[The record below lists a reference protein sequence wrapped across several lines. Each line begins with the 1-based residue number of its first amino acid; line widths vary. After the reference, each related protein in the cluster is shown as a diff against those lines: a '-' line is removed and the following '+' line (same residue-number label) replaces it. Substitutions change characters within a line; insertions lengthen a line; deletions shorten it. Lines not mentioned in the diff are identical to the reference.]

1 MNIAPH
7 TAAEFTAK
15 ALEEAL
21 QICADEAI
29 HRIGSIQPFGIL
41 LAAESTSLIVRSAS
55 RNIDWLFPFTAE
67 QVIGQS
73 LDQLLGPDPVRWIRG
88 ILETPGWEGGKI
100 TSFTLEIDGKPRCF
114 DIQAFLSETLVVI
127 EIEYAPAESGDVFH
141 QLFVP
146 VRDALWKLDSESCLE
161 RYASLAVEQVR
172 ALTGF
177 DRVMMYRFDSNW
189 DGEVIAESKIE
200 AADSYLGN
208 RFPASDIPPQAR
220 ALYVRN
226 LVRVI
231 GDIDAEPISIIS
243 SGDQNEPLDLSDSW
257 LRSLSPIHLEYL
269 RNMGVRASLG
279 ISLIQNGQLW
289 GLIACHHFTPKHVGL
304 RAREMD
310 EFIGRIVSLKLINMD
325 NQERESLNEQIRNL
339 LHELTVLIRSS
350 ETLDSAILLTKDKL
364 LGLVNAAGAVL
375 NINGVRHTIGSVL
388 PPRLTDI
395 LIEHMKALPAATVFA
410 TDSLTELFEPA
421 ELQGYDTKELSGMMV
436 APLDHRMNNF
446 IMWFRQ
452 GILRTLR
459 WAGNPAKNVVMGEDG
474 PRISPRTSFS
484 TWIQTY
490 GDKSPAWSRVE
501 KDAASSLSLALIEVL
516 AQKALKTSE
525 ESYRLLAE
533 NSTDVIARLSLK
545 GVFRF
550 ASPACRDMFGREST
564 QMVGLYLSDVVNE
577 PPESLV
583 GLLEGLQPVDA
594 QVTRVMR
601 GRRPDNDELW
611 VEATFKHTGGANDEG
626 EILINARNVTQRYNY
641 QLAIEEV
648 HRRHTRIMEA
658 TGEGLISL
666 DLAGR
671 IVYANEIA
679 AKQLGRDDESLSGLE
694 CRTVLCSPQDGKSGD
709 NCPFLATLHD
719 GETRQGNY
727 TVAAYEGHP
736 ARTLQYLCTP
746 LVEDSALTGC
756 VIVFGEANHAT
767 LIANNALP
775 TEIILDT
782 AAEAVMLTDP
792 QGQIVS
798 VNRAFTEIT
807 GYSADE
813 ALGMT
818 PRLLKSGVHTPHFY
832 DEIWR
837 LLEEKGRWAGEIWNR
852 RKNGEIYPQWGSIS
866 AILDDLGKVQN
877 YVSVFSDISKA
888 KQAEE
893 RLYHLANHDSLTNLP
908 NRMNFGEGLSQSLQ
922 RCKRKNSG
930 AAVVFIDLDR
940 FKIINDTLGHA
951 NGDLYLKLVSERL
964 LASTRKNDLLGR
976 WGGDEF
982 VLVMEDC
989 SDIGVINEAL
999 ERLLLRLAE
1008 PTHLGGQEVIPT
1020 ASIGIALYPE
1030 DGSRPSELI
1039 KAADTAMYSAK
1050 QRGGNCC
1057 EFYSQEM
1064 SRNLVSK
1071 LQLTVELRHA
1081 LQENQFFLA
1090 YQPQVSPV
1098 SGSLVGV
1105 EALARW
1111 QHPQRGVLPP
1121 AEFLPLIEEIGLL
1134 GELGLWALR
1143 ESCRQMNDWQQR
1155 GIPVPKVSVNV
1166 APIQIREG
1174 FVSEV
1179 ETAIRQSGVQAHRLE
1194 LEITEGALSSGET
1207 AGQLMHKLRT
1217 LGVQLAVDDFG
1228 TGYSSLSHLKMFPI
1242 TCFKID
1248 RSFVQGLPGNPA
1260 DVAIVRT
1267 ILALGASLGVDIV
1280 AEGVETPEQLE
1291 FLRDARVDS
1300 IQGFIFSPALR
1311 TADLEFWLGS
1321 RDHRDT
1327 ASRVSPD
1334 R

>member
-1 MNIAPH
+1 MNIATH
-7 TAAEFTAK
+7 AAAELHPQ

-21 QICADEAI
+21 QTCADEAI
-29 HRIGSIQPFGIL
+29 HRIGNIQPFGIL
-41 LAAESTSLIVRSAS
+41 LAAERESLIVRSAS
-55 RNIDWLFPFTAE
+55 HNIAWLFPFTAE
-67 QVIGQS
+67 QVIGQA
-73 LDQLLGPDPVRWIRG
+73 LEKLLGPDPVQWIRG
-88 ILETPGWEGGKI
+88 ILKIPDWEGGKI
-100 TSFTLEIDGKPRCF
+100 TSFTLDVEGEPRSF
-114 DIQAFLSETLVVI
+114 DVQAFLSEALIVI

-141 QLFVP
+141 QLFIP

-161 RYASLAVEQVR
+161 RYAGQAVEQVR

-200 AADSYLGN
+200 TADSYLGN
-208 RFPASDIPPQAR
+208 RFPAADIPSQAR

-231 GDIDAEPISIIS
+231 SDIDAEPVGIVSAT
-243 SGDQNEPLDLSDSW
+243 DQSEPLDLSDSW
-257 LRSLSPIHLEYL
+257 LRSLSPVHLEYL
-269 RNMGVRASLG
+269 RNMGVRASLS

-325 NQERESLNEQIRNL
+325 NHERELLNDQIRNL
-339 LHELTVLIRSS
+339 LHELTELIRGS
-350 ETLDSAILLTKDKL
+350 ESLDSAILLTKDKL

-375 NINGVRHTIGSVL
+375 NIDGVRHTVGHVL
-388 PPRLTDI
+388 PPKLTDI
-395 LIEHMKALPAATVFA
+395 LVEHMKALPAATVFA
-410 TDSLTELFEPA
+410 TDSLGELFAPG
-421 ELQGYDTKELSGMMV
+421 ELEGYDTKELSGMMV

-459 WAGNPAKNVVMGEDG
+459 WAGNPAKNIVMGEDG
-474 PRISPRTSFS
+474 PRVSPRTSFS

-564 QMVGLYLSDVVNE
+564 QMVGLYLSDVVSE
-577 PPESLV
+577 PPESLA
-583 GLLEGLQPVDA
+583 GLLEALRPADTQL
-594 QVTRVMR
+594 TRILR
-601 GRRPDNDELW
+601 GRRPDNGELW
-611 VEATFKHTGGANDEG
+611 VEATFKHTGSTDDEG
-626 EILINARNVTQRYNY
+626 EILVNARNVTQRYNY
-641 QLAIEEV
+641 QLAIEDV
-648 HRRHTRIMEA
+648 HRRHTRILEA

-666 DLAGR
+666 DLDGR
-671 IVYANEIA
+671 IVYANETA
-679 AKQLGRDDESLSGLE
+679 AKQLGREDDTLRARH
-694 CRTVLCSPQDGKSGD
+694 CRTVFCSPKDGKREE

-719 GETRQGNY
+719 GKTRQGTY
-727 TVAAYEGHP
+727 SVIACEGRP
-736 ARTLQYLCTP
+736 AKTLQYLCTP
-746 LVEDSALTGC
+746 LVEETTLTGC
-756 VIVFGEANHAT
+756 VIVFSEINQT
-767 LIANNALP
+767 TTNTSNVLP
-775 TEIILDT
+775 TEIFLDT

-807 GYSADE
+807 GYTADE
-813 ALGMT
+813 ALGKT

-837 LLEEKGRWAGEIWNR
+837 LLDEKGRWAGEIWNR

-866 AILDDLGKVQN
+866 AILDDLGQVRN

-908 NRMNFGEGLSQSLQ
+908 NRMNFSEGLSQTLQ
-922 RCKRKNSG
+922 RCKRKASG
-930 AAVVFIDLDR
+930 AAVIFIDLDR
-940 FKIINDTLGHA
+940 FKIINDTLGHT

-989 SDIGVINEAL
+989 NDTAVINETL
-999 ERLLLRLAE
+999 ERLLSKLAE
-1008 PTHLGGQEVIPT
+1008 PTYLGGQELIPT

-1081 LQENQFFLA
+1081 LQENQFLLA
-1090 YQPQVSPV
+1090 YQPQICPT
-1098 SGSLVGV
+1098 SGKLVGV

-1111 QHPQRGVLPP
+1111 QHPQRGILPP
-1121 AEFLPLIEEIGLL
+1121 SEFLPSIEEIGLL
-1134 GELGLWALR
+1134 GELGLWALH

-1155 GIPVPKVSVNV
+1155 GIPVPKISVNV
-1166 APIQIREG
+1166 APVQITEG

-1179 ETAIRQSGVQAHRLE
+1179 QGAIHHHGLETRQLE
-1194 LEITEGALSSGET
+1194 LEITEGALSSGDT
-1207 AGQLMHKLRT
+1207 AAQIMHKLRA
-1217 LGVQLAVDDFG
+1217 LGVELAVDDFG

-1248 RSFVQGLPGNPA
+1248 KTFVQGLPDNPA

-1267 ILALGASLGVDIV
+1267 ILALGSSLGVDIV
-1280 AEGVETPEQLE
+1280 AEGVETSAQLE
-1291 FLRDARVDS
+1291 FLRDAQVDS

-1311 TADLEFWLGS
+1311 STELERWLLARNLPATA
-1321 RDHRDT
+1321 
-1327 ASRVSPD
+1327 
-1334 R
+1334 

>member
-1 MNIAPH
+1 MNIV
-7 TAAEFTAK
+7 TNLAAELHPK

-21 QICADEAI
+21 QTCADEAI

-41 LAAESTSLIVRSAS
+41 LAAERESLIVRSAS
-55 RNIDWLFPFTAE
+55 RNIEWLFPFTAK
-67 QVIGQS
+67 QAIGQTLES
-73 LDQLLGPDPVRWIRG
+73 VLGPAPIPWIRE
-88 ILETPGWEGGKI
+88 ILETPTWEGGRI
-100 TSFTLEIDGKPRCF
+100 TSFTLEIDGRPRHF
-114 DIQAFLSETLVVI
+114 DIQAFLSEALIVI
-127 EIEYAPAESGDVFH
+127 EIEYEPAESGDVFH
-141 QLFVP
+141 QLFIP

-161 RYASLAVEQVR
+161 RYAGQAVDQVR

-231 GDIDAEPISIIS
+231 SDIDAEPVSIV
-243 SGDQNEPLDLSDSW
+243 SGDQGETLDLSDSW
-257 LRSLSPIHLEYL
+257 LRSLSPVHLEYL
-269 RNMGVRASLG
+269 RNMGVRASLS

-325 NQERESLNEQIRNL
+325 NHERELLNNQIRNL
-339 LHELTVLIRSS
+339 LQELTGLIRSS
-350 ETLDSAILLTKDKL
+350 ETLDSAIQLTKDKL

-375 NINGVRHTIGSVL
+375 NVDGIRHTVGHVL
-388 PPRLTDI
+388 PPKLTDI
-395 LIEHMKALPAATVFA
+395 LVEHMKALPAATVFA
-410 TDSLTELFEPA
+410 TDSLGDLFELG

-436 APLDHRMNNF
+436 APLDHQMNNF

-490 GDKSPAWSRVE
+490 GDKSPAWTRVE
-501 KDAASSLSLALIEVL
+501 MDAASSLSLALIEVL

-533 NSTDVIARLSLK
+533 NSTDVIARMSLE
-545 GVFRF
+545 GIFRF
-550 ASPACRDMFGREST
+550 ASPACRDMFGRECT
-564 QMVGLYLSDVVNE
+564 QMVGLYLSDVVSE
-577 PPESLV
+577 PPDSLA
-583 GLLEGLQPVDA
+583 GLLEALRPADTQM
-594 QVTRVMR
+594 TRVMR

-648 HRRHTRIMEA
+648 HRRHARILEA

-666 DLAGR
+666 DLSGR

-679 AKQLGRDDESLSGLE
+679 AKQLGRDDEALSGME
-694 CRTVLCSPQDGKSGD
+694 CRAVLCSPLDGKSAD

-727 TVAAYEGHP
+727 TVAAAESRP
-736 ARTLQYLCTP
+736 TKTLQYLCTP
-746 LVEDSALTGC
+746 LVEDSTLTGC
-756 VIVFGEANHAT
+756 VIVFGETSPGTTNT
-767 LIANNALP
+767 NNTLP

-807 GYSADE
+807 GYTADE
-813 ALGMT
+813 ALGKT

-837 LLEEKGRWAGEIWNR
+837 LLDEKGRWAGEIWNR

-866 AILDDLGKVQN
+866 AILDDLGQVRN

-908 NRMNFGEGLSQSLQ
+908 NRMNFSEGLSQTLQ
-922 RCKRKNSG
+922 RCKRKASG
-930 AAVVFIDLDR
+930 AAVIFIDLDR
-940 FKIINDTLGHA
+940 FKIINDTLGHT

-989 SDIGVINEAL
+989 NNNVVINETL
-999 ERLLLRLAE
+999 ERLLLKLAE
-1008 PTHLGGQEVIPT
+1008 PTYLGGQELIPT

-1030 DGSRPSELI
+1030 DGSRPPELI

-1050 QRGGNCC
+1050 QRGGNCF

-1090 YQPQVSPV
+1090 YQPQISPR
-1098 SGSLVGV
+1098 SEKLIGV

-1155 GIPVPKVSVNV
+1155 GIRIPKVSVNV
-1166 APIQIREG
+1166 APIQIRES
-1174 FVSEV
+1174 FISEV
-1179 ETAIRQSGVQAHRLE
+1179 ETAIRQSGVEAHRLE

-1207 AGQLMHKLRT
+1207 AGQIMHKLRG

-1248 RSFVQGLPGNPA
+1248 RSFIQGLPSNPA

-1267 ILALGASLGVDIV
+1267 ILALGTSLGVDIV

-1291 FLRDARVDS
+1291 FLRTARVDS

-1311 TADLEFWLGS
+1311 TAELERWL
-1321 RDHRDT
+1321 
-1327 ASRVSPD
+1327 VSENHLD
-1334 R
+1334 S